1 LNNAFNHTEY
11 IIRKKVF
18 SIMGAKLHI
27 YDSSEELVLYSQM
40 KAFKLKEDIALFT
53 DESMEKELLR
63 IKARNVIDFSA
74 TYDVHD
80 SETGEH
86 IGALRRKGLKSILK
100 DEWTIMDQRD
110 TEIGLIKENST
121 LMALLRR
128 FITLIP
134 QKYNIEL
141 GNNVIPAFRQNFN
154 PFVTKIIADFSEDRS
169 GQLDR
174 RLGLAAGILLCAVEG
189 KQE

>member
-1 LNNAFNHTEY
+1 MNQAFAQSEFT
-11 IIRKKVF
+11 IRKKVF

-27 YDSSEELVLYSQM
+27 YNNAEELVFYSQM
-40 KAFKLKEDIALFT
+40 KAFKLKEDIALYT
-53 DESMEKELLR
+53 DETMTRELLR
-63 IKARNVIDFSA
+63 IKARNVVDFSA

-86 IGALRRKGLKSILK
+86 VGSLRRRGLKSMVK
-100 DEWTIMDQRD
+100 DEWIIMDSGGN
-110 TEIGLIKENST
+110 EIGLIKENS
-121 LMALLRR
+121 LFMALLRR

-134 QKYNIEL
+134 QKYNIEMD
-141 GNNVIPAFRQNFN
+141 GEAIPAFRQNFN
-154 PFVTKIIADFSEDRS
+154 PFVTKIIADFSEDRR
-169 GQLDR
+169 GKLDR

>member
-1 LNNAFNHTEY
+1 MNHAFSYKEY
-11 IIRKKVF
+11 TIRKKVF

-27 YDSSEELVLYSQM
+27 YNGSEELVLFSQM
-40 KAFKLKEDIALFT
+40 KAFKLKEDIALYT
-53 DESMEKELLR
+53 DESMQKELLR
-63 IKARNVIDFSA
+63 IKARKMIDFSA

-86 IGALRRKGLKSILK
+86 VGALRRKGLKSIVK
-100 DEWTIMDQRD
+100 DEWMILDRHDQ
-110 TEIGLIKENST
+110 EMALIKEDST

-134 QKYNIEL
+134 QKYNIDFD
-141 GNNVIPAFRQNFN
+141 GDSIPAFRQNFN
-154 PFVTKIIADFSEDRS
+154 PFVTKITADFSEDRT

-189 KQE
+189 KQD